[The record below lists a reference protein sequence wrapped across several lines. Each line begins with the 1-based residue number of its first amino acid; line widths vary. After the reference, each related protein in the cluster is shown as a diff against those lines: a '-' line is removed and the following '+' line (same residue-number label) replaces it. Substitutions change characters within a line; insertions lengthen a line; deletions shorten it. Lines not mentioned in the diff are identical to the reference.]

1 MYKTL
6 KKSISLLSKKNR
18 IHLFLIFIGNQ
29 IGSILEVIG
38 LGALPFIA
46 INLIDKNNLIVF
58 LEKKNLTSFS
68 GILENEHFIIYSFLF
83 LILFFIFKNLYLMSM
98 NYFQT
103 ILRVQVFNSISSRF
117 FQLYIFSP
125 YKYFLKKNPSY
136 LSSIMI
142 NEING
147 ACTIIE
153 IFVLL

>member
-46 INLIDKNNLIVF
+46 INLIDKTNLIIF
-58 LEKKNLTSFS
+58 LEKKNLTYFS
-68 GILENEHFIIYSFLF
+68 DILENEHFIIYSFMF

-117 FQLYIFSP
+117 FQLYG
-125 YKYFLKKNPSY
+125 PS
-136 LSSIMI
+136 
-142 NEING
+142 
-147 ACTIIE
+147 
-153 IFVLL
+153 VL